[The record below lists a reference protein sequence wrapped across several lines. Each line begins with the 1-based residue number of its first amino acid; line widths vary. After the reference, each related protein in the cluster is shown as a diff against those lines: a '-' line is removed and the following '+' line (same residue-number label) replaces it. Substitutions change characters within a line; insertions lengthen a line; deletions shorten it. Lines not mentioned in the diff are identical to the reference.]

1 MTTKTSETLRMKD
14 LCARTGLPRQAIHFY
29 IREGL
34 IPEGRKTGRNMAYY
48 GEEHIERIAL
58 IRRLQ
63 EERFLPLRAIKVV
76 LGAKDRSLSAAQQ
89 RLLSDVKQHLIG
101 TSWVTVAPRR
111 VALLP
116 ICERCSISLS
126 EARRMAEL
134 GLIAIHTDGQ
144 GREQIP
150 ESDVWLVESLS
161 QLRAAGLSAELGF
174 GPEDLL
180 MFEESIS
187 SVFLK
192 EMALITDRLQHVSAG
207 DAAAIVQKV
216 QPIVNQ
222 ILTRLHDAKIRSFVS
237 AL

>member
-1 MTTKTSETLRMKD
+1 MSGKRNDTLRMKD

-34 IPEGRKTGRNMAYY
+34 LPEGRKTGRNMAYY

-101 TSWVTVAPRR
+101 TSWVTSAPRR

-116 ICERCSISLS
+116 VCERCHITQDDARKMAKLDLVSIHVD
-126 EARRMAEL
+126 A
-134 GLIAIHTDGQ
+134 Q
-144 GREQIP
+144 GREQIS
-150 ESDVWLVESLS
+150 ESDVWLLESLS

-174 GPEDLL
+174 GPDDLL
-180 MFEESIS
+180 MFEEAIAG
-187 SVFLK
+187 VFLK
-192 EMALITDRLQHVSAG
+192 EMTLITDRLQHVRAS
-207 DAAAIVQKV
+207 DAAAIVQRV

>member
-48 GEEHIERIAL
+48 SEEHIERIAL

-89 RLLSDVKQHLIG
+89 RLLSDVKQHLVG
-101 TSWVTVAPRR
+101 TSWVTSAPRR
-111 VALLP
+111 IALSPL
-116 ICERCSISLS
+116 CDRCKISVK
-126 EARRMAEL
+126 EVRRMAEL
-134 GLIAIHTDGQ
+134 GLVSIHEDAHGK
-144 GREQIP
+144 EQLS
-150 ESDVWLVESLS
+150 ETDVWLVESLA
-161 QLRAAGLSAELGF
+161 QLRAAGLSTELGF
-174 GPEDLL
+174 GPDDLL
-180 MFEESIS
+180 IFDEAIS

-192 EMALITDRLQHVSAG
+192 EMTLITERLQHVSAG
-207 DAAAIVQKV
+207 DAAAIVQRV

-222 ILTRLHDAKIRSFVS
+222 ILVRLHDAKIASFVS
-237 AL
+237 VL